1 MGGEDGCDEFGHL
14 FCVPDTDDVKQE
26 NNETIPCRFS
36 LNRRQRSLLLYVIC
50 VLSTRS
56 FEWNLES
63 IDIWTNCQFIWSG
76 KVYIWLLVWEFQKLF
91 LWQPC
96 FNKPMHVENWE
107 TDHLQPDL
115 YVDISNKF
123 TPVWVFVSHA
133 CTQIT
138 VNTFINNLVLFT
150 GIIQC

>member
-26 NNETIPCRFS
+26 NNETIPSRFS

-63 IDIWTNCQFIWSG
+63 TDIWTNCQFIWTG

-123 TPVWVFVSHA
+123 TLVWVFHSHA

-138 VNTFINNLVLFT
+138 VNAFINNLVLFT